1 MVHVA
6 TDHDTGQVDIQ
17 PFEFLTEH
25 VAFGVHKQRVD
36 FATEQVKKSAQY
48 RIFTQRF
55 DRSFHITRPLPPT

>member
-25 VAFGVHKQRVD
+25 LAFGVHKQRMDRAFETFKIFSGLVMR
-36 FATEQVKKSAQY
+36 AQ
-48 RIFTQRF
+48 RRQ
-55 DRSFHITRPLPPT
+55 

>member
-36 FATEQVKKSAQY
+36 LATEQVNKISSIPDLHPKV
-48 RIFTQRF
+48 
-55 DRSFHITRPLPPT
+55 